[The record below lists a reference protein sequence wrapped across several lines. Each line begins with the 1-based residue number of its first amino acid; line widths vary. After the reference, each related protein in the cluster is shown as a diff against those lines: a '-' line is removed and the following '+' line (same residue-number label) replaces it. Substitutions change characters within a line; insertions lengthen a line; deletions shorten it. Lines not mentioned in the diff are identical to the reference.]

1 MDLRMA
7 FHIRTLFFS
16 SPQQAIEECE
26 KCVLCGEEEE
36 GELARRERANG
47 VNKSATVQGAL
58 YSKLVDS
65 SSTSGPPISS
75 GHNRSAYSHSR
86 SVLRPAYVPSHSL
99 RAFDKRA
106 RTVGGSSSY
115 PAARQSW
122 FGWKKIASEPRCLV
136 PHVRQSAVFPSRDE

>member
-1 MDLRMA
+1 MA

-65 SSTSGPPISS
+65 SSSTSGPPISS

-115 PAARQSW
+115 PAARQPW